1 MQAATDT
8 VARVT
13 DRHPEVS
20 GPGRVSGEGAGSGR
34 VESRRSGQ
42 APAGAARFL
51 EQRLHPAVCREP
63 APPGRSRVQLL
74 REARGCVSRGGGEQG
89 ERAARRA
96 LHPHSLASRPPP
108 HFAEHSDKWKVM
120 HLKVSYSGERVA
132 ASGTG
137 PAWGSAFFQLRTGQR
152 PAGTWSLEVRVACP
166 HLSQGSSVPCV
177 LERSAHLRPVGARE
191 AARSF
196 LPCRGFWGS
205 GSSGS

>member
-1 MQAATDT
+1 MVEGLLSPEEDRSLLLSQFREYLEHDDIRYHATQAATDT

-120 HLKVSYSGERVA
+120 HLKVSYLGERVA

-137 PAWGSAFFQLRTGQR
+137 PGLGFRLL
-152 PAGTWSLEVRVACP
+152 PA
-166 HLSQGSSVPCV
+166 
-177 LERSAHLRPVGARE
+177 
-191 AARSF
+191 
-196 LPCRGFWGS
+196 
-205 GSSGS
+205 